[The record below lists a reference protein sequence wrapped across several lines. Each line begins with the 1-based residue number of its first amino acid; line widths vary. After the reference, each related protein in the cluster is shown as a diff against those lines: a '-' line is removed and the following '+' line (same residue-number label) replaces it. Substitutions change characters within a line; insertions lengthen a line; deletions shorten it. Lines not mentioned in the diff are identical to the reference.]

1 MLLGLPLVG
10 KHRLAVSGMNPAIAG
25 NVSAYTENMADTD
38 ARPDD
43 LPTLKAMIARPQAEI
58 AHLQLRIAKLRRQSF
73 GRRAEQAVRL
83 LDQFES
89 HFRAIQGAD
98 TCSVALARRRER
110 QRSC

>member
-1 MLLGLPLVG
+1 
-10 KHRLAVSGMNPAIAG
+10 MNPAIAG

-43 LPTLKAMIARPQAEI
+43 LPTLKAMIVRPQAEI
-58 AHLQLRIAKLRRQSF
+58 AHLQLRIAKPRRQPFS
-73 GRRAEQAVRL
+73 RRSERAVKL

-98 TCSVALARRRER
+98 ILPLALAPRRER
-110 QRSC
+110 QQSC